1 MRNNATEAKNKQ
13 LGNEETAAWQ
23 QRTRVQSAAR
33 KREAEAKATLKKTE
47 GQRDEKKTKNHFFI
61 AAGSFLLLLQFA
73 YVTNNLTW
81 FFMTFFLFV
90 IANWFFMH
98 FFV

>member
-61 AAGSFLLLLQFA
+61 AAGSIFFCVLLLLQFA
-73 YVTNNLTW
+73 YVTNNLT
-81 FFMTFFLFV
+81 
-90 IANWFFMH
+90 
-98 FFV
+98 